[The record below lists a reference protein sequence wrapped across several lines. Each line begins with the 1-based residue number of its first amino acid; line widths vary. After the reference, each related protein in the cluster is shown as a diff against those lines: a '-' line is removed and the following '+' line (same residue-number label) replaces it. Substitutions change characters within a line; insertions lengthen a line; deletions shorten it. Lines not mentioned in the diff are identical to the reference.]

1 MQVQIS
7 QIQPGNNPRKY
18 MDPGELEE
26 LTSSVRSLGILQPI
40 VVKKAEGERFSIV
53 AGHRRF
59 AAAQAAGLTEV
70 PVHIVDEDIDGDAA
84 ALAENVIRADM
95 SPAEEC
101 NAAIHLLKRNHG
113 DIEEVCLL
121 LGWTRDKLTRRVALS
136 SCSVKVREALARR
149 EIKLGIAELL
159 ASVPEQANQDKA
171 LEKIIANDL
180 SVAEVRAFLSK
191 LTQKLEK
198 AIFDKTECQ
207 TCRFNTALQAT
218 LFSEV
223 VAEDAYCTNG
233 ECFARK
239 TEAAVRAKADTIR
252 DDFPMVR
259 MVGISDPETY
269 TKLLADGSHGVGAQQ
284 CTACKQ
290 CANYG
295 AIVWNTP
302 GHEGE
307 IEADI
312 CFDLDCHEKMV
323 AAAQPVAS
331 VTTSAAATG
340 IDPEPG
346 DSEPLDDERES
357 GEDPEPDAT
366 ASEAGSCCGGTTAPH
381 TGMLTNAVREYRR
394 SVWNQAA
401 IMTLVQNPEK
411 GHILLLVLL
420 SKGWNTDRLA
430 IAETLHKYGVTGGS
444 LDTMCATF
452 ETAEAKRKIP
462 NLTAAAAASAVVLM
476 SEAQVQE
483 TLRYLHPDL
492 SEHWQINADYL
503 KLLTKSQIEA
513 VCEELGLRDTL
524 PAKVFSGKKDQIIS
538 GILNAGVDFTGL
550 VPQHMQY

>member
-1 MQVQIS
+1 MQVHTS
-7 QIQPGNNPRKY
+7 LIQPGNNPRHY
-18 MDPGELEE
+18 MDPGEMEE

-40 VVKKAEGERFSIV
+40 VVKKTEGEHFVII
-53 AGHRRF
+53 AGNRRF
-59 AAAQAAGLTEV
+59 AAAQAAGLSEV
-70 PVHIVDEDIDGDAA
+70 PVHIVDEDIDSDAA

-101 NAAIHLLKRNHG
+101 DAATQLLKKNKG
-113 DIEEVCLL
+113 DIQEVCLL
-121 LGWTRDKLTRRVALS
+121 LGWTKDKLTRRVALS

-159 ASVPEQANQDKA
+159 ASVPEHANQDKA

-198 AIFDKTECQ
+198 AIFDKTECNG
-207 TCRFNTALQAT
+207 CRFNTALQAT

-223 VAEDAYCTNG
+223 VTEDAYCTNG
-233 ECFARK
+233 ACFAKK
-239 TEAAVRAKADTIR
+239 TEAAISAKADSIR
-252 DDFPMVR
+252 DDYPMVR
-259 MVGISDPETY
+259 MVGISDPENY
-269 TKLLADGSHGVGAQQ
+269 TKLLADGAHGVGAQQ

-290 CANYG
+290 CANFG

-323 AAAQPVAS
+323 AAAHPIAPA
-331 VTTSAAATG
+331 TASAAPTQIDTEPA
-340 IDPEPG
+340 DPEPTG
-346 DSEPLDDERES
+346 NEQGSS
-357 GEDPEPDAT
+357 EDPEQ
-366 ASEAGSCCGGTTAPH
+366 ASPACEDDGCCGGSTPH

-394 SVWNQAA
+394 SVWNKAA
-401 IMTLVQNPEK
+401 ITTLAQNPEK

-430 IAETLHKYGVTGGS
+430 IAGALHKYGVADSS
-444 LDTMCATF
+444 LDTMCGAF
-452 ETAEAKRKIP
+452 ETAEAKTKIA
-462 NLTAAAAASAVVLM
+462 NITAAAAASAVMIM
-476 SEAQVQE
+476 SDEQVQE
-483 TLRYLHPDL
+483 SLRYLHPDL

-538 GILNAGVDFTGL
+538 GILNAGVDFAGL